1 MQPYNADDFVSAEEL
16 KQRIA
21 DARAMK
27 ARLKLPLMQETN
39 AVCREELERFE
50 YRLAKYMY
58 ELKAHKRLNRHI
70 DKALE
75 LVAKF
80 RNQKPPENCTQTER
94 DEWERKKLTPNK
106 VLSVIRRYIRNQDTI
121 RRKEI
126 ALVKT
131 SYGFKLKAYAPRLL
145 DKDRHNAAGING
157 LILKL
162 TELPMPENPTEANLR
177 QHKAALRLIR
187 KKRHRYSLQSRTFDS
202 MEPQPEQAAHPA
214 QQSYGNPGQG
224 YGGQYGY
231 PQQPQGWPQQAHPNG
246 GYPQYAHP
254 NGGMMPP
261 NRGQHGAYPPN
272 GQPRY
277 AQQPMPFDH
286 DMAAHAPRM
295 ADPDDAPPYRP
306 EEYAEYPDF
315 PASMLQGNYAQPK

>member
-1 MQPYNADDFVSAEEL
+1 
-16 KQRIA
+16 
-21 DARAMK
+21 
-27 ARLKLPLMQETN
+27 
-39 AVCREELERFE
+39 
-50 YRLAKYMY
+50 MY

-214 QQSYGNPGQG
+214 QQPYGN
-224 YGGQYGY
+224 
-231 PQQPQGWPQQAHPNG
+231 
-246 GYPQYAHP
+246 
-254 NGGMMPP
+254 
-261 NRGQHGAYPPN
+261 PPN